1 MSVAGVGQTGLS
13 HGAFKIRDLQ
23 NTGDIDLVFVTVE
36 FLDSGNA
43 PLEIPASVRMN
54 QRDCALQAA

>member
-1 MSVAGVGQTGLS
+1 VGT
-13 HGAFKIRDLQ
+13 FKIHDLE

-43 PLEIPASVRMN
+43 PLEIPSSVRMN
-54 QRDCALQAA
+54 QHDGALHAA